1 MHRATP
7 GSARKGR
14 RESGSPGFETPPL
27 MVRQRLASQE
37 SVDPPFQRTL
47 FRDDVSGA
55 YGSMLDEDDD
65 EDDDEDGEAYESE
78 DEHAAM
84 QRMANRPLGKKR
96 LPWYRTKPSMRA
108 AVDGL
113 ARVMGYTWLFL
124 PVLCLA
130 VAFIYP
136 QYLISVVQS
145 SSGSLTSHGHSQA
158 QAISTIQ
165 VHVDAMIHD
174 MDALKKAH
182 RDQSSKM
189 NQLLV
194 LHQQTTKTV
203 EHMAGAEH
211 SSTEPI
217 PRSVLEH
224 MEEMVAGAVQKAL
237 LGMTADV
244 QSMLAPLES
253 TIASLSGQVSTLKE
267 SSRAQD
273 TRLQSTETIV
283 AAWDTKNPRPDA
295 ADYSEAHVQLAQ
307 EMARFKADL
316 ATWMREETSRVSSE
330 LRTTLASST
339 SSSPGRIDYAS
350 RANGARVAMYKSDF
364 FGSWVEALFM
374 NWMSP
379 APYTSPSY
387 SDFPLCSLLG
397 TSCPLTSSNP
407 ETTITDSPLGQPPNC
422 WSLQGSSG
430 KLTIHF
436 RDAILADTVQLYRP
450 ETTDSAGTNA
460 STAPK
465 MFQVTGLALDPVL
478 QRVLS
483 VDLGTFEFAAG
494 GPSTQEFALSGLAAR
509 TPVDGVTLHIL
520 SNHGH
525 DKYTCLY
532 RIGVFGQKL

>member
-27 MVRQRLASQE
+27 MVRQRLASQD

-55 YGSMLDEDDD
+55 YGSMLDDDD
-65 EDDDEDGEAYESE
+65 DDDDEDGEAYDSE
-78 DEHAAM
+78 DEHEAM

-113 ARVMGYTWLFL
+113 ARVMEYTWLFL
-124 PVLCLA
+124 PGLCLA

-136 QYLISVVQS
+136 QYLIRVVQS

-158 QAISTIQ
+158 QAISSIQ
-165 VHVDAMIHD
+165 VHLDAMIHD
-174 MDALKKAH
+174 MDALKKAQ

-189 NQLLV
+189 DELRF
-194 LHQQTTKTV
+194 LHEQTAERMPDAERVST
-203 EHMAGAEH
+203 ESFPCSGAEH
-211 SSTEPI
+211 T
-217 PRSVLEH
+217 
-224 MEEMVAGAVQKAL
+224 EEMVSSAVQKTL
-237 LGMTADV
+237 RDMTADV
-244 QSMLAPLES
+244 QNMLGPLES
-253 TIASLSGQVSTLKE
+253 TIASLSGQVSALEE
-267 SSRAQD
+267 SSRVQH
-273 TRLQSTETIV
+273 TRLV
-283 AAWDTKNPRPDA
+283 AAEGILDALATEAPRLEA
-295 ADYSEAHVQLAQ
+295 ADYTEAHLQLTQ
-307 EMARFKADL
+307 EMARFKTDL
-316 ATWMREETSRVSSE
+316 ATWIREETSRISSE
-330 LRTTLASST
+330 IRATLTSRRSSQ
-339 SSSPGRIDYAS
+339 GRIDYAS

-364 FGSWVEALFM
+364 FGSWLESLLM

-407 ETTITDSPLGQPPNC
+407 ETTIADSPVGQLPTC

-430 KLTIHF
+430 KLTIQF
-436 RDAILADTVQLYRP
+436 RDPIVAETVQLYRP
-450 ETTDSAGTNA
+450 ETANDGAGNSNA

-483 VDLGTFEFAAG
+483 VDLGTFEFAAD
-494 GPSTQEFALSGLAAR
+494 GPSTQEFALSALASR
-509 TPVDGVTLHIL
+509 TPIDGVTLHVL
-520 SNHGH
+520 SNYGH